1 MTKLGTPIGA
11 GPKLATVRPGL
22 RSVGEP
28 SGLRRM
34 GWVILLRSS
43 ITTSFAPRPFF
54 FCLPNSPVAPG
65 PFLPALPPPVVVPPL
80 PPELPV
86 VVVPPLDPPL
96 VDSPPVAPPLVDPPP
111 VDPLPP

>member
-1 MTKLGTPIGA
+1 MMKLGTPIGA
-11 GPKLATVRPGL
+11 GPKAATVRPGL

-43 ITTSFAPRPFF
+43 ITTSFAPRRFF
-54 FCLPNSPVAPG
+54 FCLPNSPLAPT
-65 PFLPALPPPVVVPPL
+65 PFLPALPPTVVVPPPL

-96 VDSPPVAPPLVDPPP
+96 VDSPPVAAPLVDPPP
-111 VDPLPP
+111 VDPLP